1 MTCKKIT
8 LHRKCSFPH
17 LMRPNPQVT
26 ADLVIFFEEIFNG
39 KLWFLGIGLLKLSP
53 KTFRKFDIFY
63 WAFSGQKT
71 LIECT

>member
-39 KLWFLGIGLLKLSP
+39 KLNFLCSVTNAFHLIRSGLDSSL
-53 KTFRKFDIFY
+53 
-63 WAFSGQKT
+63 
-71 LIECT
+71 C